1 MMSVYMCYMY
11 RNTNRYR
18 NILLGNLIH
27 ISEIGMGLILIMI
40 LQVLNLYLVIV
51 SGHNYN
57 RFNQVGT
64 GAGPVE
70 DCELRSMVTS
80 IKEALVKEVL
90 EKCLIKPNGE

>member
-27 ISEIGMGLILIMI
+27 ISEIGMILIML